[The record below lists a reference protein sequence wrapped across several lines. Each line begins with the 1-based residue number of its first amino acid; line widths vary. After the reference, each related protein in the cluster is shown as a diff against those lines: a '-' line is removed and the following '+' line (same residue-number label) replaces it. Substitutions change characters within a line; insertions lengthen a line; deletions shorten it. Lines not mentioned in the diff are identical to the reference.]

1 MDIEKDAFEDD
12 DELSR
17 LDEEDELVGD
27 GDEVIETEEG
37 TLTIVEEEPEE
48 ALPVPKVAPRPAAK
62 KPAKKKA
69 AKKAPKKAKKAAKKA
84 KPKAKKKA
92 AKKPAKKAAKKKAKK
107 RR

>member
-12 DELSR
+12 NELSR

-27 GDEVIETEEG
+27 GDDVVESEEA
-37 TLTIVEEEPEE
+37 TLLIVDEEPEE
-48 ALPVPKVAPRPAAK
+48 VAPAPKAAPRRAAK

-69 AKKAPKKAKKAAKKA
+69 AKKAPKKAKKAAKKS